1 MTKDAAAQAAA
12 AAIAHHDSKHESRHA
27 SRHAIRQVHKKVSF
41 ARFEEEEPQA
51 AASSGGLGAVQPGSE
66 PRAFQKSSSF
76 GAHAPASM
84 GHLASDSAHATKA
97 AISSAV
103 QAFQPNFPEVNNR
116 GELAETSND
125 GLGAYALADM
135 TNLASDGAH
144 MASDATKSVVASAV
158 HALSRHMSSRGA
170 SASLEQLTDDDAVSS
185 DEEAEATCPSN
196 EQLPQQEASGLSTH
210 GQTHADA
217 SIGGF
222 GAAGNEPEP
231 PPKKGPRFQRSAK
244 FSSLFLTT
252 KQPAKQTANQG
263 NQSSSSHPSLER
275 ENSRDS
281 VGDNP
286 CNRPLHMAHAQSAP
300 PFQKGIL
307 PRPTLVRSTH
317 IDASFAHSA
326 SLGPPA
332 QQIKQHAQPAARPNQ
347 AIAEDGDTHVNLDKA
362 RSIPIDWINA
372 GPEEGHD
379 NSTGIGS
386 AEASDVM
393 DALRDPKTLQGKGAA
408 SPSAA
413 ATGMLT
419 DCMDFLQCVWS
430 VLQHLLP
437 CCHCRPLTFAS

>member
-1 MTKDAAAQAAA
+1 MTKEAAAQAAA
-12 AAIAHHDSKHESRHA
+12 AAIAHHDSKHESWHA
-27 SRHAIRQVHKKVSF
+27 SRHNIRQFHKKVSF
-41 ARFEEEEPQA
+41 ARFEEEEAQA
-51 AASSGGLGAVQPGSE
+51 AASSGGFGAVQPGSE
-66 PRAFQKSSSF
+66 PRAFQKTSSF
-76 GAHAPASM
+76 GAHSLASM

-97 AISSAV
+97 AVSSAV
-103 QAFQPNFPEVNNR
+103 QAFQPNFPEVDDR

-144 MASDATKSVVASAV
+144 MASDTTKSVVASAV

-217 SIGGF
+217 STGGF

-244 FSSLFLTT
+244 LASPFLTT
-252 KQPAKQTANQG
+252 KQPARQTANQG
-263 NQSSSSHPSLER
+263 NRSSSSRPSLER

-286 CNRPLHMAHAQSAP
+286 CDRPLHMAHAQSAP

-307 PRPTLVRSTH
+307 SRPTLMRSTH
-317 IDASFAHSA
+317 IDASFASH
-326 SLGPPA
+326 GPPA
-332 QQIKQHAQPAARPNQ
+332 QQTKQHAQRAARPNQ
-347 AIAEDGDTHVNLDKA
+347 AVAEDGDTDVNLDKA
-362 RSIPIDWINA
+362 RSIPMDWINA
-372 GPEEGHD
+372 VPEEGHD
-379 NSTGIGS
+379 NSIGS
-386 AEASDVM
+386 AEALDVM
-393 DALRDPKTLQGKGAA
+393 HALEDPKTLQGKGAA

-419 DCMDFLQCVWS
+419 DCMDFLHYVWS
-430 VLQHLLP
+430 VNNNNNNNNNIQVCQPMLG
-437 CCHCRPLTFAS
+437 TY